1 MFTAYF
7 RKQFLMK
14 ALQCG
19 CLKINL
25 CNNFCVPLCSYVL
38 IPKQDLMDQHQE
50 FQEKLQDIC
59 DLLTQTEN
67 QIIGHKEALVI
78 EDSKTELQQY
88 QVRQQVNY

>member
-1 MFTAYF
+1 
-7 RKQFLMK
+7 
-14 ALQCG
+14 
-19 CLKINL
+19 
-25 CNNFCVPLCSYVL
+25 
-38 IPKQDLMDQHQE
+38 MDQHQE

-88 QVRQQVNY
+88 QVRQQVNYRVSTNTLNSLNFTKDQFAMSGITSHV